1 LRNPAIT
8 EYRPPEASLTDSP
21 EPYQPTDRRPL
32 ASRQTAWANF
42 LAAKLAAAGV
52 TPNGISVFGMGAGVL
67 GGVVLSFTT
76 LHSSASQ
83 RIHFL
88 IAVVFIQTRLICNLL
103 DGMVAI
109 LLKRASRTGE
119 LYNEIP
125 DRISDAATFIGAG
138 YALGGS
144 PVLGFIAACCAI
156 FVAYIR
162 AMGRIATG
170 RQEFRGPM
178 AKQQRMA
185 TMTAACIYC
194 AITPRILQPM
204 PHGFGIVSLAL
215 AVIIVGC
222 AITTYRRLSRI
233 VKMLKEQPS

>member
-1 LRNPAIT
+1 MLAGIVGGAVLTLTSHENSIARRI
-8 EYRPPEASLTDSP
+8 SLVI
-21 EPYQPTDRRPL
+21 
-32 ASRQTAWANF
+32 
-42 LAAKLAAAGV
+42 AAGC
-52 TPNGISVFGMGAGVL
+52 
-67 GGVVLSFTT
+67 
-76 LHSSASQ
+76 
-83 RIHFL
+83 
-88 IAVVFIQTRLICNLL
+88 IQTRLLCNLL

-109 LLKRASRTGE
+109 LQKCASRTGE

-144 PVLGFIAACCAI
+144 PVLGFIAACGAI

-162 AMGRIATG
+162 AMGKIATD
-170 RQEFRGPM
+170 RQDYSGPM
-178 AKQQRMA
+178 AKPQRMA

-204 PHGFGIVSLAL
+204 PQGYGVVSLAL
-215 AVIIVGC
+215 AIIIVGC

-233 VKMLKEQPS
+233 VAMLKEQPA